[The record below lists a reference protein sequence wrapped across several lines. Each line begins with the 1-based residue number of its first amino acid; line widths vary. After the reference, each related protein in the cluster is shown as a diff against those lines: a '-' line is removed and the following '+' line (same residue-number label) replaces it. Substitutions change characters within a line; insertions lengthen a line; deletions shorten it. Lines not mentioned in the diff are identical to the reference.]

1 LEGVLTLRVYGPS
14 RLCKVIQP
22 SSNELHPRYAAKPM
36 NESRVSVPVERIE
49 KAIYLIRGEKVMLDR
64 DLARL
69 YEVPT
74 KALKQAVR
82 RNIDRFPD
90 DFMFVLDR
98 TEFETWRSQFV
109 TSKADQKG
117 LRHPPMAFTE
127 QGVAMLS
134 SVLNSARAVQVN
146 IAIMRTFVRLRKML
160 IADADLGRKL
170 AEMEQKYDHQFK
182 VVFDAI
188 RQLMIPTE
196 PKRKQIG
203 FAKAKK
209 K

>member
-1 LEGVLTLRVYGPS
+1 MS
-14 RLCKVIQP
+14 
-22 SSNELHPRYAAKPM
+22 
-36 NESRVSVPVERIE
+36 ESIVRVPVERIE
-49 KAIYLIRGEKVMLDR
+49 KAIFLIRGEKVMLDR
-64 DLARL
+64 DLAAL
-69 YEVPT
+69 YEIPT

-90 DFMFVLDR
+90 DFMFVIDS
-98 TEFETWRSQFV
+98 TEFESWRSQFV
-109 TSKADQKG
+109 TSEADRKG

-146 IAIMRTFVRLRKML
+146 IAIVRTFVRLRQML
-160 IADADLGRKL
+160 TSHADLRGKL
-170 AEMEQKYDHQFK
+170 AEMERKYDHRFK

-188 RQLMIPTE
+188 RQLMTPTE

-203 FAKAKK
+203 FTRAKK